1 MKLKQTFYITYILF
15 TLLLTSNFSVVGQN
29 LKQQELELTR
39 LQLEKKFS
47 SVGEFDTT
55 SLIASY
61 SINGKYG
68 YIDTTGRE
76 LKIKTSEKI
85 CSFFSFINGYA
96 LIGTIVDNK
105 KILYIIDKKGTVLQ
119 KLKNIDD
126 VREWK
131 NIDRIIAKDIS
142 GRHGV
147 LNRKGKIVIP
157 FKYYLLESI
166 DSKYLKAYVGER
178 FNFKIGVIDFKDS
191 IIIPATNDQLYYFNK
206 LADYLLVCN
215 GKDLIAIDNGKKY
228 IAKNAFPKYYPEPS
242 RLHVD
247 FNNGLILNKTH
258 DTDIL
263 YNLKLDTIKA
273 ITQRFDNIDFISSG
287 FIGVRNWLNKEFDS
301 AGRFIKASGS
311 EFSLLTKEGKIIKPM
326 FLGDASEFVE
336 EMSRTTEVKNNY
348 GYTGFMN
355 NNCVIVIPCIYK
367 RATDFKN
374 GFAKV
379 QKDDRYFLIDKKGNF
394 VMDIQP
400 F

>member
-1 MKLKQTFYITYILF
+1 MKLKQTFCITYVLL
-15 TLLLTSNFSVVGQN
+15 TLLLTANFSVVGQT
-29 LKQQELELTR
+29 LKQQKLELTR
-39 LQLEKKFS
+39 LQLERKFS

-55 SLIASY
+55 SLIATY

-85 CSFFSFINGYA
+85 YSLFSFINGYA
-96 LIGTIVDNK
+96 LIGTIADNNK
-105 KILYIIDKKGTVLQ
+105 RLYIIDKKGTVLQ
-119 KLKNIDD
+119 KLNNIDD

-147 LNRKGKIVIP
+147 INRKGKIVIP

-166 DSKYLKAYVGER
+166 DNNYLRAYVGER
-178 FNFKIGVIDFKDS
+178 FIFKVGVIDFKDS
-191 IIIPATNDQLYYFNK
+191 VIVPATNDQLYYFNK
-206 LADYLLVCN
+206 LADYLLICK
-215 GKDLIAIDNGKKY
+215 GKDLIAIDKGKNY
-228 IAKNAFPKYYPEPS
+228 IAKNAFPQYYPEPS
-242 RLHVD
+242 RVHVD

-258 DTDIL
+258 DIDIL
-263 YNLKLDTIKA
+263 YDLNLDTIKA
-273 ITQRFDNIDFISSG
+273 ITQRFDDIDFISNG

-301 AGRFIKASGS
+301 TGRFTKASGS

-326 FLGDASEFVE
+326 FLGAASEFVE
-336 EMSRTTEVKNNY
+336 GMCRTMEVKNNY

-355 NNCVIVIPCIYK
+355 KNCVITIPCIYK

-379 QKDDRYFLIDKKGNF
+379 QKDDKYFLIDKAGNF
-394 VMDIQP
+394 VMDIKP